1 MPYVCGG
8 IGRYLV
14 LLLGIGAVIVS
25 LIGGATASA
34 APILVIFSG
43 TVTVSTVPGISGGA
57 PYSGEFLYDTTD
69 PLLSF
74 SAPYE
79 FYRFGPNDLLS
90 ITVGNCTFS
99 GGGPG
104 TDYPN
109 NILIVHQQVLN
120 GGAVG
125 DVFNAEVISSATS
138 NCQLFSPSVLYFEI
152 VGPSGLV
159 PGSGVPS
166 SFDLS
171 KVVQP
176 TYSDFGSRAGGLIPG
191 NQFFYG
197 DFNSIHVNQVPE
209 PSTGMLL
216 IWILPVLGIVMVRSR
231 GLEPP
236 RDCSRWLIKT
246 FTDLAETQADVSS
259 RSRDVGGRDLFH

>member
-1 MPYVCGG
+1 MLHARGG
-8 IGRYLV
+8 FGRYLV

-25 LIGGATASA
+25 LVGGASASA
-34 APILVIFSG
+34 APILVTFSG
-43 TVTVSTVPGISGGA
+43 TVTVSTAPGISGGA
-57 PYSGEFLYDTTD
+57 PYSGEVLYDTTD
-69 PLLSF
+69 PLLSL

-79 FYRFGPNDLLS
+79 FYRFGPNDLLA

-104 TDYPN
+104 TDVSPN
-109 NILIVHQQVLN
+109 NLSIVHQQVLN
-120 GGAVG
+120 GGSVG
-125 DVFNAEVISSATS
+125 DFFNAEAISSATS
-138 NCQLFSPSVLYFEI
+138 NCQTFSPSVLFFEI

-176 TYSDFGSRAGGLIPG
+176 TYSDFGSRAGVLIPG

-197 DFNSIHVNQVPE
+197 DFNSIQVNQVPE

-216 IWILPVLGIVMVRSR
+216 IWIFPVLGIVMVRSR

-236 RDCSRWLIKT
+236 RDCSR
-246 FTDLAETQADVSS
+246 
-259 RSRDVGGRDLFH
+259 